1 MGLLDQFRS
10 RWDQRRKQKSA
21 PKKHV
26 TGGADAT
33 AAFRAV
39 PAAGRPAPQKSG
51 GDRQKPEAKKRE
63 RRGDTG
69 PAYRILLRPL
79 VTEKSTRLT
88 SLRHYVF
95 AVGRSANKI
104 EVRRAVRAL
113 YGVDPARVNVLN
125 VRGKA
130 VRYGRTTGRTSA
142 WRKAVVTLPEGQK
155 IDVLE

>member
-1 MGLLDQFRS
+1 MGVLDQFRS
-10 RWDQRRKQKSA
+10 RWDQRKKQKSA

-26 TGGADAT
+26 AGGQDAT
-33 AAFRAV
+33 AAFKAV
-39 PAAGRPAPQKSG
+39 PAAGRPAPQKGG
-51 GDRQKPEAKKRE
+51 GDRKKPDAKRE
-63 RRGDTG
+63 RRGATG
-69 PAYRILLRPL
+69 EAYRILLRPL

-88 SLRHYVF
+88 SLRQYVF

-142 WRKAVVTLPEGQK
+142 WRKAVVTLPQGQK